1 MDPQQQFEEQDL
13 WAEEVGSATKVKLFE
28 PLESVPGRDR
38 GVPAQ
43 EESPVPGDT
52 VPQESACPISVD
64 GGDML
69 HPGDLGLHRVCGS
82 SGSLEECR
90 SINRSRACLIAS
102 APSSPSFTL
111 HLRLCSAL
119 ILRKGRSS
127 QAALPTQNGTVPQ
140 ENLPLVLARK
150 HNKCLDINLGQPF
163 LLKPSTPP
171 RNK

>member
-13 WAEEVGSATKVKLFE
+13 WAEVSSATKVKLFE
-28 PLESVPGRDR
+28 PLESVPGRGR

-52 VPQESACPISVD
+52 VPRESPCPISAD
-64 GGDML
+64 RGEML

-90 SINRSRACLIAS
+90 TINRSCARLITS
-102 APSSPSFTL
+102 APSFPSSTL

-127 QAALPTQNGTVPQ
+127 QAALPTQNGPVPQ
-140 ENLPLVLARK
+140 ENLPLVLAQK
-150 HNKCLDINLGQPF
+150 HNKCLGINLGQPF
-163 LLKPSTPP
+163 LLKPSTAP